1 MASIS
6 KLSYWEEF
14 NRLFIE
20 LWMRFL
26 KDNKKWSRTLE
37 LVSGGRGEHLLEP
50 RESYMESLM
59 VSAVAFGGGTHR
71 EAP

>member
-1 MASIS
+1 
-6 KLSYWEEF
+6 
-14 NRLFIE
+14 
-20 LWMRFL
+20 MRFL

-37 LVSGGRGEHLLEP
+37 LVGGGRGEHLLEP
-50 RESYMESLM
+50 RESYMESLR